1 MRKVSEQKIIESHEL
16 LEERVRVRTLTLTN
30 EINHLNGMEL
40 GLTQAF
46 QSTKVANW
54 AISQSLTNMSH
65 ELRTPLNCVIGFS
78 KMLITEVYG
87 PIGNVK
93 YADYIKDIHMSGT
106 PLLSVKI
113 DILDVSKIELRELE
127 LE

>member
-1 MRKVSEQKIIESHEL
+1 
-16 LEERVRVRTLTLTN
+16 
-30 EINHLNGMEL
+30 
-40 GLTQAF
+40 
-46 QSTKVANW
+46 
-54 AISQSLTNMSH
+54 MSH

-106 PLLSVKI
+106 PLLSVKS
-113 DILDVSKIELRELE
+113 DILDVSKIELGELE
-127 LE
+127 LEEEGFDSGHAISACHSIVSERVVT